1 MAAMN
6 LLYLGDIMGEPGMRV
21 VEQLLPE
28 LRRENQVDVVIAQ
41 AENTTEGKGISL
53 SDFARLRKL
62 GVDFCTGGNWSLHLD
77 EIIQAMNDPAQPII
91 RPANYPE
98 GTPGR
103 GYKYLETA
111 KGRVLV
117 VSLLGQIV
125 GRDADKPMDNPLQVI
140 DTILEQEKD
149 TPKLAIVVNL
159 HGDFSSEKFVI
170 GRYLDGHQ
178 KEQGGPVALVAGD
191 HWHVPTADAMV
202 LPGGTAHITDVG
214 MCGSLDSCLGVKS
227 DIIMQ
232 RWKTGQQSRNQL
244 ETSGR
249 LQLNG
254 VLVSVEQSTGLA
266 TNISQVRRSVD

>member
-266 TNISQVRRSVD
+266 TNITQVRRIVD